1 MVIIWLKKL
10 TEKVLFYDALSNV
23 YHDVVV
29 IASENERLYH
39 LWKDR
44 LETVLHDFSKPVENT
59 YSFEMPLSFEVNILV
74 QYQYPLVVTGVFCKC
89 FVLYT

>member
-23 YHDVVV
+23 YHDDIV

-44 LETVLHDFSKPVENT
+44 LETVLHDFS
-59 YSFEMPLSFEVNILV
+59 SFFLSQLRIHIL
-74 QYQYPLVVTGVFCKC
+74 LKC
-89 FVLYT
+89 P

>member
-1 MVIIWLKKL
+1 MIIWLKKL

-23 YHDVVV
+23 YHDDIV

-44 LETVLHDFSKPVENT
+44 LETVLHDFS
-59 YSFEMPLSFEVNILV
+59 SFFLSQLRIHIL
-74 QYQYPLVVTGVFCKC
+74 LKC
-89 FVLYT
+89 P

>member
-1 MVIIWLKKL
+1 MAKKL

-44 LETVLHDFSKPVENT
+44 LETVLHDFSC
-59 YSFEMPLSFEVNILV
+59 FFLSQLKIHIL
-74 QYQYPLVVTGVFCKC
+74 LKC
-89 FVLYT
+89 PSVLKLIY